1 VGWHIRDQS
10 SFLVLRVA
18 GEGYIIVGS
27 DARDMVL
34 DELMRRW
41 NRILEEAHWG
51 AIECAMA
58 LYSQLFDWLDQLGR
72 KVPKYRGGADIVL
85 PPRDLKADE
94 VKSLLGHYKRQ
105 DDAIES

>member
-1 VGWHIRDQS
+1 VGWRIRYQS
-10 SFLVLRVA
+10 AFLVLRVT

-34 DELMRRW
+34 DELMRKW
-41 NRILEEAHWG
+41 NRIFEEARWG
-51 AIECAMA
+51 AIERAMK
-58 LYSQLFDWLDQLGR
+58 LYSQLFEWLDQLGR
-72 KVPKYRGGADIVL
+72 KMPKYRGGADVVL

-94 VKSLLGHYKRQ
+94 LKSLLGHYKRQ